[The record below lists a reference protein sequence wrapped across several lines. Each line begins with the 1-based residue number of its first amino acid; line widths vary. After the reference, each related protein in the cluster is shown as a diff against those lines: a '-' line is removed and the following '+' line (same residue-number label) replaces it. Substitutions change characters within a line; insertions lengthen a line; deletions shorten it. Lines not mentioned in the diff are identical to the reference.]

1 MSEPS
6 TKPEL
11 TPEVASV
18 TPEVTRV
25 VPMAPEEVMPAA
37 PVACAVTPADSSVSA
52 APPATLTGGPRRAAV
67 IFIFVTALLD
77 VISLGIMIPVL
88 PNLVKQFAGGD
99 TALAA
104 QYTIAFSVTWGVMQF
119 FFGPIVG
126 MLSDRFGRR
135 PVLLISIFG
144 LGVDYMFM
152 ALAPTLRWLFVG
164 RVING
169 ITAASFSTANAY
181 VADVTAPQ
189 DRAKAFGL
197 LGAAFGIGFL
207 VGPAIGG
214 ALGNINL
221 RLPFWVAAALAVCNW
236 LYGYFV
242 LPESLPL
249 ARRTQQLN
257 WRRANPIG
265 ALQFLRE
272 RTNLLGLVTINVLHM
287 MAHNVFPSI
296 FVLYVGYRFNWGP
309 FASAI
314 MLVATGVLS
323 IIVQTL
329 VVGRVVKAIG
339 ERGALL
345 IGLSSA
351 IVAFLFYA
359 LAQTPRWFFVGIA
372 AGALSAL
379 VMPGLQ
385 SLMSR
390 RVPSNEQGRL
400 QGVNSAFL
408 GMTAI
413 VGPIIYLSTLAFA
426 VRHDAQLHQPGIP
439 ILMAAVFCIAA
450 LVLAVLVAKPVADVH

>member
-1 MSEPS
+1 MND
-6 TKPEL
+6 
-11 TPEVASV
+11 VA
-18 TPEVTRV
+18 TNPEVT
-25 VPMAPEEVMPAA
+25 PAL
-37 PVACAVTPADSSVSA
+37 PK
-52 APPATLTGGPRRAAV
+52 GGPRKAAV
-67 IFIFVTALLD
+67 LFIFATALMD

-88 PNLVKQFAGGD
+88 PNLIKQFAGGD
-99 TALAA
+99 TAQAA
-104 QYTIAFSVTWGVMQF
+104 QYTLAFAVTWGLMQF

-135 PVLLISIFG
+135 PVLLLSIFG

-152 ALAPTLRWLFVG
+152 ALAPTLKWLFVG

-169 ITAASFSTANAY
+169 ITSASFSTANAY

-189 DRAKAFGL
+189 ERAKAFGM

-242 LPESLPL
+242 LPESLPPS
-249 ARRTQQLN
+249 RRTPDLN
-257 WRRANPIG
+257 WRRANPVG
-265 ALQFLRE
+265 ALDFLRE
-272 RTNLLGLVTINVLHM
+272 RKNLLGLVSINVLYLF
-287 MAHNVFPSI
+287 AHNVFPSI

-309 FASAI
+309 FAAAA
-314 MLVATGVLS
+314 MLIATGVAQIL
-323 IIVQTL
+323 VQTL

-345 IGLSSA
+345 IGLGSA
-351 IVAFLFYA
+351 ILAFLLYG
-359 LAQTPRWFFVGIA
+359 LAPTPLWFFAGVPS
-372 AGALSAL
+372 GALGAL
-379 VMPGLQ
+379 IMPGLQ

-390 RVPSNEQGRL
+390 RVAANEQGRL
-400 QGVNSAFL
+400 QGLNSAFMGL
-408 GMTAI
+408 TAI
-413 VGPIIYLSTLAFA
+413 FGPMLYLSTLAFA

-439 ILMAAVFCIAA
+439 IVIAGAFCMAA
-450 LVLAVLVAKPVADVH
+450 LGLAVAVAKPVADVH

>member
-1 MSEPS
+1 MAVPS
-6 TKPEL
+6 
-11 TPEVASV
+11 
-18 TPEVTRV
+18 
-25 VPMAPEEVMPAA
+25 
-37 PVACAVTPADSSVSA
+37 
-52 APPATLTGGPRRAAV
+52 GGRRKAAV
-67 IFIFVTALLD
+67 AFIFATALMD
-77 VISLGIMIPVL
+77 VVSLGIMIPVL

-104 QYTIAFSVTWGVMQF
+104 QYTIAFSVTWGLMQF
-119 FFGPIVG
+119 FFGPFIG

-144 LGVDYMFM
+144 LGVDYVFM

-181 VADVTAPQ
+181 VADITPPQ
-189 DRAKAFGL
+189 ERAKAFGV
-197 LGAAFGIGFL
+197 LGAAFGVGFL

-214 ALGNINL
+214 ALGDINL
-221 RLPFWVAAALAVCNW
+221 RLPFWAAAGLAVCNW

-242 LPESLPL
+242 LPESLPPS
-249 ARRTQQLN
+249 RRTSELN
-257 WRRANPIG
+257 WRRANPVG
-265 ALQFLRE
+265 ALSFLRE
-272 RTNLLGLVTINVLHM
+272 RRNLLGLVAINVLHL

-323 IIVQTL
+323 ILVQTL

-351 IVAFLFYA
+351 IVAFVIYGVSKTPAWFY
-359 LAQTPRWFFVGIA
+359 VGIP

-379 VMPGLQ
+379 IMPGLQ

-390 RVPSNEQGRL
+390 RVPSNAQGRL
-400 QGVNSAFL
+400 QGVNSAFM

-413 VGPIIYLSTLAFA
+413 VGPIVYLSTLAFA

-439 ILMAAVFCIAA
+439 ILIAAVFCLAA
-450 LVLAVLVAKPVADVH
+450 LILAVRVAKPVADVH